1 MAEIVLDGDEP
12 SAFAQMLAALVRT
25 NTDTSA
31 EKARILE
38 TTRAVV
44 EIEVRDAGVVVGLKF
59 TPGALVVTSQAVPGA
74 DLRISADSET
84 LMGLANV
91 PLRFGLP
98 DLLAAR
104 GREVGGRIASGRLRI
119 HGLLPAL
126 PRGVALLGKINRL
139 LSVA

>member
-1 MAEIVLDGDEP
+1 MAEIVLDGQEP
-12 SAFAQMLAALVRT
+12 SAFAQMIGALLQT
-25 NTDTSA
+25 NTAASP

-38 TTRAVV
+38 TTRGVV
-44 EIEVRDAGVVVGLKF
+44 EIAVTDAGVVVGLKF
-59 TPGALVVTSQAVPGA
+59 TPGALVVTSEAVPGA

-98 DLLAAR
+98 DALTAQ
-104 GREVGGRIASGRLRI
+104 GREVGGRLVSGRLRV

-126 PRGVALLGKINRL
+126 PRGVALLRKVNRL